1 MQRSRSFLGPDIKR
15 IAKGPLI
22 SGDFEDRTK
31 KGNIPRH
38 FVSGGPTM
46 MRTRQIERLT
56 AALLRSEPVQW
67 PISVLCWMGLGHVY

>member
-1 MQRSRSFLGPDIKR
+1 
-15 IAKGPLI
+15 
-22 SGDFEDRTK
+22 
-31 KGNIPRH
+31 
-38 FVSGGPTM
+38 M